1 MAREISKMF
10 EECVTGSLSLLSQ
23 RYADAPPKGEIVI
36 IVGPPIQE
44 AAVTDEATID
54 AALRDALA
62 RLPPAKAVG
71 EVSRAMKLDRQ
82 ELYTRAMALL
92 GK

>member
-1 MAREISKMF
+1 MS
-10 EECVTGSLSLLSQ
+10 SLSR

-36 IVGPPIQE
+36 IVSPPIQE
-44 AAVTDEATID
+44 AAVTDEAMID
-54 AALRDALA
+54 AALRDALS

-71 EVSRAMKLDRQ
+71 EVSKAMKLDRQ
-82 ELYTRAMALL
+82 ELYARAMALL